1 VAAVNP
7 WIPHL
12 RRSPWTS
19 RFLDGVVVASMGL
32 MAVVSG
38 KLALTALIDG
48 VTIAL
53 AVLSG
58 VVLFR
63 FRINSAWLIIGGAA
77 VGLGL
82 HLW

>member
-1 VAAVNP
+1 MA
-7 WIPHL
+7 
-12 RRSPWTS
+12 
-19 RFLDGVVVASMGL
+19 L

-38 KLALTALIDG
+38 KLALTALVDV

-58 VVLFR
+58 IALFR
-63 FRINSAWLIIGGAA
+63 FRINSAWLILGGAV

-82 HLW
+82 HLV